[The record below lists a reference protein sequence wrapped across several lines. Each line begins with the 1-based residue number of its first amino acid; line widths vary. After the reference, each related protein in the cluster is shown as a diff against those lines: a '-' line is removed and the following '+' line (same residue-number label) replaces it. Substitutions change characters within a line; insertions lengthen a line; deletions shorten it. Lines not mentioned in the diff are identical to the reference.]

1 MVGDLEGSKAVVGE
15 GEEGSIAKI
24 GHHNEKHRGKFPT
37 VTISQKTLN
46 IHTHTRNSTSPNH
59 YIYYH
64 ANVGACV

>member
-1 MVGDLEGSKAVVGE
+1 MVGE

-24 GHHNEKHRGKFPT
+24 GHHNEKNRGKFPT

-64 ANVGACV
+64 AVCVIFLFNDKKQTSS